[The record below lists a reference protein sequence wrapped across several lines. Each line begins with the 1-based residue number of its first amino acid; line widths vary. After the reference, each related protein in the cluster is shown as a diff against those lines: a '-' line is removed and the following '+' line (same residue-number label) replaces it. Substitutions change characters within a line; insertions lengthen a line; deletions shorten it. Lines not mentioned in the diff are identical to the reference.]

1 MPEVLSRSA
10 KRKINTRKKLIRASY
25 KIFSQKGL
33 FRATLDEITE
43 EADVGKGT
51 VYCHFRNKPD
61 LISCLT
67 KKSIDDLLN
76 YCKQEIA
83 GIEDPYE
90 LIKKLIS
97 AHFTFF
103 EKKRGLFN
111 VLFFIRGALHQDFES
126 RYIRKM
132 QSDYKKYISFLA
144 DVLDDG
150 IKKGVFRSFNSAN
163 QAYVL
168 HGVIIGFVSQ
178 WIINERKGP
187 FVDKAELI
195 TQTFL
200 RGIIAAEH
208 KEEHKKKSC

>member
-76 YCKQEIA
+76 YCKQ
-83 GIEDPYE
+83 
-90 LIKKLIS
+90 
-97 AHFTFF
+97 
-103 EKKRGLFN
+103 
-111 VLFFIRGALHQDFES
+111 
-126 RYIRKM
+126 
-132 QSDYKKYISFLA
+132 SDYKKYISFLA
-144 DVLDDG
+144 DTLDQG
-150 IKKGVFRSFNSAN
+150 IKKGVFRSFNSVN

-168 HGVIIGFVSQ
+168 HGTIIGFISQ

-208 KEEHKKKSC
+208 KEEHKKKSCQMGAKKSPKG